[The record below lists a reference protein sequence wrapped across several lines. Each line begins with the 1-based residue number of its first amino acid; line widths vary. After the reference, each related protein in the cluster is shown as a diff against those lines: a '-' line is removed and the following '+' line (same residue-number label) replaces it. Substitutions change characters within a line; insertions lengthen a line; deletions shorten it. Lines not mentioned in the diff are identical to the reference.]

1 MANAIHSTSA
11 GDTLASVSRAYYAL
25 EGSPGQV
32 WDVDLERVC
41 HAIRSATPALP
52 DRLSDADPLPA
63 GTTLFIPTLW
73 ELNRVVFTE
82 NARLLADMQARGFH
96 DARTLLRCTPTQ
108 VVQYLLPLPVD
119 YSANDVARAW
129 TLTALLN
136 LDGMDLFTAR
146 HLADAEGI
154 TSLEELADQSQATLD
169 RILDTLVAPPHSR
182 PDALAKQ
189 GHGNRWRLAAR
200 ISSDRHRELIQ
211 RTISPAPRFPQ
222 MA

>member
-1 MANAIHSTSA
+1 M
-11 GDTLASVSRAYYAL
+11 
-25 EGSPGQV
+25 

-52 DRLSDADPLPA
+52 ERLSDADPLPA

-82 NARLLADMQARGFH
+82 NARLLADMQARGFRH
-96 DARTLLRCTPTQ
+96 ARKLLRYRREQ
-108 VVQYLLPLPVD
+108 VVQCLLPLPDD

-146 HLADAEGI
+146 HLCDAEGI
-154 TSLEELADQSQATLD
+154 TTLKNW
-169 RILDTLVAPPHSR
+169 RTRARRRSIASWTRLSR
-182 PDALAKQ
+182 PHTPRPAALAEQ
-189 GHGNRWRLAAR
+189 GHGKRWRLAAR
-200 ISSDRHRELIQ
+200 MQ
-211 RTISPAPRFPQ
+211 
-222 MA
+222 